1 MDVRQGK
8 FVGVL
13 DRKQVP
19 SVKDFENVSLPKPE
33 TIILPNG
40 IPVYIIRMGD
50 QDVCRIDV
58 IFSAGRYNEEKTM
71 AAIMTNLMLKE
82 GSSLMSSS
90 QIAENLDYY
99 GAWLQTSASFH
110 NSYVTLY
117 SLNKYFSETLKILDS
132 LIWSPTFP
140 EKEFEIL
147 ALRRKQQ
154 LMVEQEKVQNLAA
167 QAFFECLFGASH
179 PYGRKPSI
187 ESFDSLTRND
197 LLDYHQEYYIP
208 KSCMLLLT
216 GKVTDEMLV
225 GLFESFGRYSSDIEV
240 TKEKEISITMSS
252 DREIWVEK
260 DNALQSAVRIGCPVV
275 GREHPDFVGLRI
287 LNTVLGGYFGSRLML
302 NIRENKGYTYGISS
316 SVIGQQKGAYLSIST
331 QTATEYTQPL
341 IAEVYSE
348 IEKLRKELIGEEE
361 LSMVRSYLLGELS
374 RLSDGPFSV
383 ADAYV
388 SMLANRTTFDYFEK
402 QADSIR
408 NIKSEDLLCL
418 AEKYFSRD
426 VFYTVVAGD
435 KF

>member
-1 MDVRQGK
+1 M
-8 FVGVL
+8 
-13 DRKQVP
+13 
-19 SVKDFENVSLPKPE
+19 
-33 TIILPNG
+33 
-40 IPVYIIRMGD
+40 
-50 QDVCRIDV
+50 
-58 IFSAGRYNEEKTM
+58 
-71 AAIMTNLMLKE
+71 
-82 GSSLMSSS
+82 
-90 QIAENLDYY
+90 
-99 GAWLQTSASFH
+99 
-110 NSYVTLY
+110 
-117 SLNKYFSETLKILDS
+117 
-132 LIWSPTFP
+132 
-140 EKEFEIL
+140 
-147 ALRRKQQ
+147 
-154 LMVEQEKVQNLAA
+154 
-167 QAFFECLFGASH
+167 
-179 PYGRKPSI
+179 
-187 ESFDSLTRND
+187 
-197 LLDYHQEYYIP
+197 
-208 KSCMLLLT
+208 T

-225 GLFESFGRYSSDIEV
+225 RLSESFGRYSSDVEA

-260 DNALQSAVRIGCPVV
+260 NNALQSAVRIGCPVV

-348 IEKLRKELIGEEE
+348 IEKLRTKLIGEEE